1 LAQTFKPPA
10 TQRVYDVCVI
20 GPRLGGAAAG
30 ALLAR
35 RGYRV
40 LHVDHEPSGDTYEDG
55 GYLLPTAPLLLP
67 APRLL
72 PAADSVLAEL
82 GLTTDVARHLE
93 PLAPDLQVLLPRH
106 RVDLPRDP
114 GARLAELRRE
124 WPADAARLDAALA
137 ELQRLFEAATP
148 FLATF
153 PPLPPAGLR
162 ERWALA
168 RARRLAPANPQG
180 TAAFAEP
187 AAFRGMGSHPLA
199 AALRSLHDFLGH
211 LDGEPSPLGLA
222 RLLGAALR
230 GLHRLPGGPGA
241 LREMM
246 RRKIAESRGE
256 LLGGDPAPAVAEALE
271 LDGRRVVAVR
281 LAGSKDTYVARAF
294 VLGAD
299 ASLLRALLPRGAVS
313 RLGGHLERAQPSRL
327 LLVVNLVVK
336 AAAIPPGLGEAALCL
351 QGEVDGARAGAILI
365 QVQPAR
371 RASRKGPAEPVAD
384 ERVVILAGFV
394 PASAAAGGGDGLAG
408 MAGRI
413 RAAAS
418 DPLPFL
424 ERHLVLESIPALAGP
439 PEARASRL
447 LVHPQYQLRATPA
460 LGVAGIPAPTPLRN
474 LVSAGR
480 EVVPGLGLEGE
491 FHAGLQAARLV
502 GALLGKKELLK

>member
-20 GPRLGGAAAG
+20 GPGLGGVSAG

-40 LHVDHEPSGDTYEDG
+40 LYVDHQPFGETYEDG
-55 GYLLPTAPLLLP
+55 GYLLPTAPVLLP

-82 GLTTDVARHLE
+82 GLVTDVSRHLE
-93 PLAPDLQVLLPRH
+93 ALAPDLQVLLPGH

-124 WPADAARLDAALA
+124 WPGDAGRLDAALA
-137 ELQRLFEAATP
+137 ELLRLFEAATP

-168 RARRLAPANPQG
+168 RASRLALASPKG

-187 AAFRGMGSHPLA
+187 RAFRELGPHPLA

-230 GLHRLPGGPGA
+230 GLHRLPGGAGA

-256 LLGGDPAPAVAEALE
+256 LLGGDGAPAVAEALE
-271 LDGRRVVAVR
+271 LDGRRVAAVR

-294 VLGAD
+294 VLGTD
-299 ASLLRALLPRGAVS
+299 VSLLRALLPRGAAS
-313 RLGGHLERAQPSRL
+313 RLGAYLDRAQPSRL
-327 LLVVNLVVK
+327 LLTVNLVVK
-336 AAAIPPGLGEAALCL
+336 AAAIPPGLGEVALCL
-351 QGEVDGARAGAILI
+351 QGGVDGAQGGSILV
-365 QVQPAR
+365 QVRPAR
-371 RASRKGPAEPVAD
+371 RASRKGPAEPIAD
-384 ERVVILAGFV
+384 ERVVVLGGFV
-394 PASAAAGGGDGLAG
+394 PASAGGAAEGLAG

-413 RAAAS
+413 RAAAA

-424 ERHLVLESIPALAGP
+424 ERHLVHESVPALSGP
-439 PEARASRL
+439 VEARASRL
-447 LVHPQYQLRATPA
+447 LAHPLYQVRATPV
-460 LGVAGIPAPTPLRN
+460 LGVAGIATQTPLRN

-480 EVVPGLGLEGE
+480 EVLPGLGLEGE
-491 FHAGLQAARLV
+491 FHAGLQAARQV
-502 GALLGKKELLK
+502 MALLGRKELLK

>member
-1 LAQTFKPPA
+1 MAQTFKPPA

-20 GPRLGGAAAG
+20 GPGLGGVAAG

-40 LHVDHEPSGDTYEDG
+40 LHVDHQPFGEAYEDG
-55 GYLLPTAPLLLP
+55 GYLLPTGPTLLP
-67 APRLL
+67 SPRLL
-72 PAADSVLAEL
+72 PAAEAVLAEL
-82 GLTTDVARHLE
+82 GLTADVTRHLE

-124 WPADAARLDAALA
+124 WPADAGRLDAALV

-148 FLATF
+148 FLAGF
-153 PPLPPAGLR
+153 PPLPPAGLA
-162 ERWALA
+162 ERWALS
-168 RARRLAPANPQG
+168 RSRRLTQTSPAG
-180 TAAFAEP
+180 AAAFAEP
-187 AAFRGMGSHPLA
+187 GAFLGLGSHSLA

-230 GLHRLPGGPGA
+230 GLNRLPGGRGA
-241 LREMM
+241 LGEMI

-256 LLGGDPAPAVAEALE
+256 LLGGEGAPAVAEALE
-271 LDGRRVVAVR
+271 LDGRRVAAVR
-281 LAGSKDTYVARAF
+281 LAGSKDSYVARAF

-299 ASLLRALLPRGAVS
+299 AALLRALVPRGATS
-313 RLGGHLERAQPSRL
+313 RLDGYLDRARPSRL
-327 LLVVNLVVK
+327 LLTVNLVVK
-336 AAAIPPGLGEAALCL
+336 AAAIPPGLGETALCL
-351 QGEVDGARAGAILI
+351 QGERNGAPPVATL
-365 QVQPAR
+365 VQFQAAR
-371 RASRKGPAEPVAD
+371 RASRKGSAEAVAD
-384 ERVVILAGFV
+384 ERVVTLASFG
-394 PASAAAGGGDGLAG
+394 PAPAGADGVAG
-408 MAGRI
+408 AVARM

-424 ERHLVLESIPALAGP
+424 DRHLVRESVPALAGP
-439 PEARASRL
+439 PEARAARL
-447 LVHPQYQLRATPA
+447 LVHPRYQMRGATV
-460 LGVAGIPAPTPLRN
+460 LGVAGLPSPTPLRN

-491 FHAGLQAARLV
+491 FHAGLQAAARV
-502 GALLGKKELLK
+502 VAMLGRKDVLR